1 MRRINKIYGEVKAAI
16 IEDLNNVND
25 VAITADAW
33 TSLATESYVTV
44 TIHYITK
51 DWQRKSAV
59 LDTSELNESHSAEN
73 IAIRLEL
80 VQLVQADWNLEG
92 KIRVCVRDN
101 AFNQA
106 AAGRLLEDW
115 EDLPCFAH
123 TLQLAVNAGFAIEEV
138 KALIK
143 KCGQL
148 VGVFKKSALATTAL
162 ETAQEHYKVVKHR
175 LIQSCKTRCNSVY
188 EMLQRLDE
196 QKQCVQAVLSDRSV
210 VNAIKEERLSMTA
223 AQ

>member
-1 MRRINKIYGEVKAAI
+1 MYGEVKSKI
-16 IEDLNNVND
+16 LEELNDVTD
-25 VAITADAW
+25 VAITTDGW

-51 DWQRKSAV
+51 DWQGKSAI
-59 LDTSELNESHSAEN
+59 LNTSELDESHSAEN

-80 VQLVQADWNLEG
+80 VQADWNREG

-115 EDLPCFAH
+115 EGLPCFAH
-123 TLQLAVNAGFAIEEV
+123 TLQLTVNTGFAIEEV

-143 KCGQL
+143 KYGEL
-148 VGVFKKSALATTAL
+148 VGFVKKSALAATAI
-162 ETAQEHYKVVKHR
+162 ETAQERNKVAKHR
-175 LIQSCKTRCNSVY
+175 LLQSCKTRWNSVY
-188 EMLQRLDE
+188 EMLQHLDE
-196 QKQCVQAVLSDRSV
+196 QKQCVQAVLSDRRV
-210 VNAIKEERLSMTA
+210 VDTVKEESLSLTA